1 MQRREFMKLCSAS
14 AAACATP
21 MAATAFADNP
31 PVNPSSQRYNKVK
44 LVDRDGVPI
53 KLKAL
58 KSNHNYVFNYPFEST
73 PCFLLNLDKPVQSKV
88 ALKTEGGKDY
98 DWPGGVGPKKT
109 LVAYSAI
116 CAHKLAYPTDQ
127 VSFISFK
134 TKAGKASKQ
143 ANVISCCA
151 DASVYDPYA
160 GAKVLSGPAPQPL
173 AAILLEHDPKT
184 DEIWALGTF
193 GGEKFNEFFQKY
205 DFKLSMQ
212 MGGKAKD
219 KVKDTA
225 RLVELTAYSTQTA
238 QC

>member
-21 MAATAFADNP
+21 LAATAFADNP
-31 PVNPSSQRYNKVK
+31 SSRNYNKVK
-44 LVDRDGVPI
+44 LVDKDGAPI
-53 KLKAL
+53 KLKTL

-88 ALKTEGGKDY
+88 ALKTEAGKNY
-98 DWPGGVGPKKT
+98 DWPGGAGPKKT

-143 ANVISCCA
+143 SNVISCCA

-160 GAKVLSGPAPQPL
+160 GAKVIAGPAPQPL

-193 GGEKFNEFFQKY
+193 GGEVFNEFFKKY
-205 DFKLSMQ
+205 EFKLSLQ
-212 MGGKAKD
+212 MGDKAKER
-219 KVKDTA
+219 VKGTV
-225 RLVELTAYSTQTA
+225 RVSELTAYSAQTA